1 MKKKCSLSL
10 LSLIVALPAAA
21 QVVSIG
27 DVSGFREAL
36 KGVEAPASPSSRPLE
51 AAAAAGA
58 AAGAARAA
66 CAVLS
71 LNGAT
76 VGRGLF
82 QNDYT
87 VKVGDQEVGKVAS
100 SGSGWTYTAGGAS
113 QASVAVSDV
122 QSGRRATV
130 TGCDG
135 ETLGS
140 VVETD
145 ASGSSRFVITDASGN
160 VVAYSGDVDGTTW
173 SMTGSGASASI
184 KNDHW
189 LLDRYALTMSGVDGR
204 LVLTAAIMNNQALY
218 RRSSQNRPQ
227 HEPHGRG
234 DR

>member
-27 DVSGFREAL
+27 DVSGFKEAL
-36 KGVEAPASPSSRPLE
+36 KGVEAPASPPSRPLE
-51 AAAAAGA
+51 AAAAGA
-58 AAGAARAA
+58 AAARAA

-87 VKVGDQEVGKVAS
+87 VKAGDQEVGKVAS

-135 ETLGS
+135 ETLGG

-145 ASGSSRFVITDASGN
+145 ASSSSRFVITDASGN
-160 VVAYSGDVDGTTW
+160 VIAYSGDVDGTTW

-218 RRSSQNRPQ
+218 RRSSQNRPP